1 MNRMNTIAQAETVRL
16 SFLSDKLTN
25 ILKTTASV
33 LVTMTVLA
41 TFLCL
46 PLIVY
51 LVTRT
56 GI

>member
-1 MNRMNTIAQAETVRL
+1 MNRMNTIAQTETVRL
-16 SFLSDKLTN
+16 SFFSDKLTN

-33 LVTMTVLA
+33 LVTMMVLA

-46 PLIVY
+46 PLIAY

>member
-1 MNRMNTIAQAETVRL
+1 MNTIAQTETVRL
-16 SFLSDKLTN
+16 SFVSDKLTN

-33 LVTMTVLA
+33 LVTMMVLA

-46 PLIVY
+46 PLIAY

>member
-1 MNRMNTIAQAETVRL
+1 MNTIAQTETVRL
-16 SFLSDKLTN
+16 SFVSYRLTN
-25 ILKTTASV
+25 VLKTTASA
-33 LVTMTVLA
+33 LVTMAVLA

>member
-1 MNRMNTIAQAETVRL
+1 MNRMNTIAQTETVRL
-16 SFLSDKLTN
+16 SFVSDKLTN